1 VRATSGSLEIIRP
14 ITLLLRRNDFTGFD
28 LQTPVNGLTNA
39 ALTQTLRWG
48 KGLDA
53 DVYDVQLS
61 LSPSFN
67 SILATKTNTSLDSF
81 KINFLLQKG
90 TAYFWRV
97 RPINEC
103 GPHAWSEPYFFST
116 YAEDCRVV
124 EANDLPKNLTAN
136 GTPTVETQVTVNQ
149 GGTISDINVKQI
161 MGVHSFF
168 KDLEAHLISPTG
180 TDILLWQSK
189 CGNFNGAFNF
199 GLDDSAPGV
208 FPCPPNNTGNFYRP
222 QNPMTSLLGL
232 NSTGTWTFRIK
243 DNVVGSG
250 GTLQAFKIEFCGSI
264 TVTPPFLVNNNVMP
278 LPSGTSRVITPDFLL
293 VEDANNTHAQL
304 KYTLLTV
311 PEHGY
316 IDRVNFGTMHPGD
329 QFTQADLDAGEL
341 RFYDYGVS
349 ASPDGFR
356 FMVTDGESGFFGTP
370 KFIAQPLVGT
380 REPEPLAL
388 DFVVFPNP
396 GSDNVQVAFGEALSA
411 DTRVQ
416 LMDLAGRQMGAWT
429 MQTGASSL
437 SFNVHD
443 LPKGIYLVSVNNE
456 NGRGIKKL
464 LVQ

>member
-1 VRATSGSLEIIRP
+1 
-14 ITLLLRRNDFTGFD
+14 
-28 LQTPVNGLTNA
+28 
-39 ALTQTLRWG
+39 
-48 KGLDA
+48 
-53 DVYDVQLS
+53 
-61 LSPSFN
+61 
-67 SILATKTNTSLDSF
+67 
-81 KINFLLQKG
+81 
-90 TAYFWRV
+90 
-97 RPINEC
+97 
-103 GPHAWSEPYFFST
+103 
-116 YAEDCRVV
+116 
-124 EANDLPKNLTAN
+124 
-136 GTPTVETQVTVNQ
+136 
-149 GGTISDINVKQI
+149 
-161 MGVHSFF
+161 
-168 KDLEAHLISPTG
+168 
-180 TDILLWQSK
+180 
-189 CGNFNGAFNF
+189 
-199 GLDDSAPGV
+199 
-208 FPCPPNNTGNFYRP
+208 
-222 QNPMTSLLGL
+222 MTSLLGL

-396 GSDNVQVAFGEALSA
+396 SSDNVQVAFGEALSA